1 MFSRKDFGGRGSLSL
16 RGGLSRWRKGLRV
29 RGRERA
35 EGHISRLNRGV
46 AGQFVARADRRSYD
60 NNQGYNSIVPMGFRW
75 TWDLRR
81 VEHVPQPARPRSVF
95 GLFRDGPGFL
105 SVHEP
110 EGLRVSDVRRGGEN
124 IRVLIVGGSF
134 RFDIFK
140 YMCSPKGLTLA
151 PARR

>member
-1 MFSRKDFGGRGSLSL
+1 
-16 RGGLSRWRKGLRV
+16 
-29 RGRERA
+29 
-35 EGHISRLNRGV
+35 
-46 AGQFVARADRRSYD
+46 
-60 NNQGYNSIVPMGFRW
+60 MGFRW